1 MRYKPVI
8 GEFSSSPYHYP
19 VVLPVLLSEELL
31 YTVQQEPVHD
41 YLQEGGR
48 EREGIMNN
56 SQLELTQ

>member
-48 EREGIMNN
+48 ERGRNN
-56 SQLELTQ
+56 NE